1 MDLIRHKCSLQLSVE
16 SNPRLHCINFT
27 SLHDWPRKLAP
38 LSQPIRCKT
47 KTITTQSPAFSCTL
61 GSLAAFTLRSHWLQ
75 RVLSFPLIGRCDYS
89 RITLGVVYD
98 NLLHRPSGALF
109 LPSLFLVFLIVLLIN
124 VFHSKA
130 ILTHRKKGQTSRE
143 AAPSISNNTLRTSH
157 PDLYFTVITLVG
169 TKISRSVSEQLRT
182 YLPPTLTT
190 NNGRQVGQGKGRFA
204 VPRN

>member
-1 MDLIRHKCSLQLSVE
+1 MTMHVE
-16 SNPRLHCINFT
+16 
-27 SLHDWPRKLAP
+27 K
-38 LSQPIRCKT
+38 K
-47 KTITTQSPAFSCTL
+47 
-61 GSLAAFTLRSHWLQ
+61 
-75 RVLSFPLIGRCDYS
+75 V
-89 RITLGVVYD
+89 
-98 NLLHRPSGALF
+98 
-109 LPSLFLVFLIVLLIN
+109 VLLIN

-190 NNGRQVGQGKGRFA
+190 NNGQQVGKGR
-204 VPRN
+204 VVSQSPDTDINPNLTKN